1 MQASTTPSAHVC
13 TTITFKV
20 HHDRL
25 QGYTD
30 EHLASL
36 WHIAQ
41 ANPAPYGDRDACDF
55 AEQVGREIIRR
66 FVAQTGPELWN
77 HQGRHATRVQA
88 EAATA

>member
-1 MQASTTPSAHVC
+1 MQASTTSSAHVC
-13 TTITFKV
+13 TTITFTV
-20 HHDRL
+20 PHDRL

-30 EHLASL
+30 EHLSTL

-66 FVAQTGPELWN
+66 FVVQTGPELWN
-77 HQGRHATRVQA
+77 HQGRHATRVKA